1 MDRPRL
7 KWGNRT
13 KARRPPVKTMERSYQ
28 KGGRIGNGTALA
40 SGAKQ
45 VTVTL
50 TPAMHKWLALQAK
63 DRGVSLSEQVRW
75 CVSQFQD

>member
-1 MDRPRL
+1 
-7 KWGNRT
+7 
-13 KARRPPVKTMERSYQ
+13 MERSYQ

-50 TPAMHKWLALQAK
+50 TPAMHKWLASQAK

-75 CVSQFQD
+75 CVRQFQD